1 MAEADYEQRMRELQ
15 RQYVDFLDD
24 SDRDGVYDRSVVLYL
39 HSDRLLKSQFSYG
52 KTLFIKLTNVMSCT

>member
-24 SDRDGVYDRSVVLYL
+24 SDRDGVYDRSVVYNCII
-39 HSDRLLKSQFSYG
+39 F
-52 KTLFIKLTNVMSCT
+52 TL